1 MLCLLGIIMF
11 QNLNEPTEFDY
22 QLIQLIWRYMTVAE
36 RTEFQFKIQKT
47 FSENDLAALPE
58 LSRTIL
64 TVKSHENF
72 INL

>member
-1 MLCLLGIIMF
+1 MF
-11 QNLNEPTEFDY
+11 QNLTEPTEFDY
-22 QLIQLIWRYMTVAE
+22 QLIQLIWRYMTETE
-36 RTEFQFKIQKT
+36 RSEFANNIVQT

>member
-1 MLCLLGIIMF
+1 MF

-36 RTEFQFKIQKT
+36 RTEFQFKIQES
-47 FSENDLAALPE
+47 FSENDLVALPE
-58 LSRTIL
+58 LTRTIL

>member
-36 RTEFQFKIQKT
+36 RTEFQFKIQES
-47 FSENDLAALPE
+47 FSENDLVALPE
-58 LSRTIL
+58 LTRTIL

>member
-1 MLCLLGIIMF
+1 MF
-11 QNLNEPTEFDY
+11 ENINEPTEFDY

-36 RTEFQFKIQKT
+36 RKT
-47 FSENDLAALPE
+47 FEFKLKCTDQLGTFSQNDLIALSE

-72 INL
+72 TDL

>member
-1 MLCLLGIIMF
+1 MF

-22 QLIQLIWRYMTVAE
+22 QLIQLIWRYMTVTE
-36 RTEFQFKIQKT
+36 RREFQFKIQES
-47 FSENDLAALPE
+47 FSENDLVALLE

>member
-1 MLCLLGIIMF
+1 MF

-36 RTEFQFKIQKT
+36 RGEFQFKIQET

>member
-1 MLCLLGIIMF
+1 MF

-36 RTEFQFKIQKT
+36 RTEFQFKIQES
-47 FSENDLAALPE
+47 FSENDLVALPE